1 MILKNNEKS
10 DGIFLI
16 ISSFN
21 HIYNFLS
28 FFIKK
33 KFIIKKK
40 IYLLIISDFIP
51 LELVSKFKI
60 FLEQY
65 TEVEIIDLRRRVL
78 KPKLKIFKIIYYI
91 KIFEKVL
98 KIKKK
103 VNIEFI
109 CTYSRLQYPILLIF
123 YTFPFSK
130 IFFLED
136 GIGEYIINKKKDKKL
151 LINIFL
157 KKFFEK
163 NKKRIFILQ
172 LSKNIKDYK
181 RTLNHKF
188 FNKEN
193 YLENKINYKSFIK
206 KILMENYYLVQN
218 V

>member
-21 HIYNFLS
+21 HIYNFFS

-136 GIGEYIINKKKDKKL
+136 GIGK
-151 LINIFL
+151 
-157 KKFFEK
+157 
-163 NKKRIFILQ
+163 
-172 LSKNIKDYK
+172 
-181 RTLNHKF
+181 
-188 FNKEN
+188 
-193 YLENKINYKSFIK
+193 
-206 KILMENYYLVQN
+206 
-218 V
+218 